1 MTLANGADAAVIL
14 GVVVAVL
21 VYVFNRK
28 RAAGADVLAAVNTLR
43 DEVLTSVNNL
53 RDEMQT
59 SINTLRDEMQTSIN
73 TLRDE
78 MQTSVN
84 TLRDEVRR
92 DVGRIE
98 AEVRE
103 LRTDI
108 AGIDRRLVAVETTL
122 STMRMTG
129 ALTTANPAPEPD
141 QP

>member
-28 RAAGADVLAAVNTLR
+28 RAAGADVLAAMNTLR

-59 SINTLRDEMQTSIN
+59 SVNNLRDEMQTA
-73 TLRDE
+73 
-78 MQTSVN
+78 VN

>member
-28 RAAGADVLAAVNTLR
+28 RAAGADVLTSMNTLH
-43 DEVLTSVNNL
+43 DEMLTS
-53 RDEMQT
+53 M
-59 SINTLRDEMQTSIN
+59 
-73 TLRDE
+73 
-78 MQTSVN
+78 N

-98 AEVRE
+98 SEVKE
-103 LRTDI
+103 LCTGV
-108 AGIDRRLVAVETTL
+108 AGIDQRLVAVDRRLVAVETILAFRLTP
-122 STMRMTG
+122 
-129 ALTTANPAPEPD
+129 AAQTTANPAAPEPD

>member
-28 RAAGADVLAAVNTLR
+28 RAAGADVLAAMNTLR

-59 SINTLRDEMQTSIN
+59 SVNN
-73 TLRDE
+73 LRDE

-98 AEVRE
+98 VEVRE

>member
-43 DEVLTSVNNL
+43 DEVLTSVNN
-53 RDEMQT
+53 
-59 SINTLRDEMQTSIN
+59 LRDEMQTSIN

>member
-28 RAAGADVLAAVNTLR
+28 RAAGADVLAAMNTLR

-59 SINTLRDEMQTSIN
+59 SVN

-98 AEVRE
+98 VEVRE

>member
-28 RAAGADVLAAVNTLR
+28 RAAGADVLAAMNTLR

-59 SINTLRDEMQTSIN
+59 A
-73 TLRDE
+73 
-78 MQTSVN
+78 VN